1 MEELNTGDVVYFTRI
16 LPNIAIF
23 ELFELKV
30 CTVNKSGGWF
40 IGYDTKTHVAFWF
53 YDSEYNFIV
62 FKDRKTAINKINESI
77 IKMKE
82 NV

>member
-1 MEELNTGDVVYFTRI
+1 MEELNTGDVLYFTRI

-40 IGYDTKTHVAFWF
+40 IGYDTKTHVAF
-53 YDSEYNFIV
+53 
-62 FKDRKTAINKINESI
+62 
-77 IKMKE
+77 
-82 NV
+82 